1 MMRGLR
7 PRLLVLALI
16 VPAASFA
23 QETPAPAAAQPST
36 TAATPA
42 RTWTFD
48 AKVSY
53 ASTSGNSDTANGAAE
68 LDYVLKGT
76 RWELNASASALRAE
90 SDGAT
95 NAETYDAGA
104 VARRRLDE
112 RLGLVLSEQW
122 YRAPLAGISYRNLLA
137 AGVDFRLVERT
148 NWQLLAELGLGWQ
161 HEETTA
167 GASSDDAVGIAVL
180 ASKMRLSPTTTATLK
195 LTNYFE
201 GGIEDQR
208 FEAEAALQAA
218 LTRRLSLQVSYDL
231 RYDERPV
238 DDAETTDTVLQTS
251 LVFHLGSAAA
261 SGSN

>member
-1 MMRGLR
+1 MRGLR
-7 PRLLVLALI
+7 PRLLVLGLI
-16 VPAASFA
+16 VPAASLA
-23 QETPAPAAAQPST
+23 QE

-42 RTWTFD
+42 STWTFD
-48 AKVSY
+48 AKASY

-76 RWELNASASALRAE
+76 RWELNASASAMRSE

-95 NAETYDAGA
+95 SAETYDAGA
-104 VARRRLDE
+104 LARRRLDE
-112 RLGLVLSEQW
+112 RLGLVFSEQW
-122 YRAPLAGISYRNLLA
+122 YRAPLSGISYRNLLA

-167 GASSDDAVGIAVL
+167 GASSDDAVGIVVL
-180 ASKMRLSPTTTATLK
+180 ANKMKLSSTTTATLK

-208 FEAEAALQAA
+208 FEAAAALQAA
-218 LTRRLSLQVSYDL
+218 LTRRLALQVSYDL
-231 RYDERPV
+231 RYDESPV
-238 DDAETTDTVLQTS
+238 DDAKTTDTTLMTS
-251 LVFHLGSAAA
+251 LVFHVGSAAA
-261 SGSN
+261 STSH